1 MFMKAILHNKEDD
14 LHFLLKCL
22 VDEIDEGLL
31 LKKKEEKT
39 TVQKIKES
47 IKELKTEKKVLN
59 SSLKNAE
66 GKEKTQIQNKIDKL
80 ESSIESAKQ
89 SLEFTQEDE
98 KLQAAREKDEET
110 AAQTEKELASHIKN
124 TMGEKVADKDEENK
138 MVEAYNKMYSGFLN
152 YVKDRFTDKEVIER
166 YEGTEEQKGR
176 IQLLQDE
183 LDEKTPLREGSRKAP
198 LTDAQKE
205 NYKQQIEGMEKE
217 VANAKKNIA
226 DKKAREEKALKDIE
240 DGKDL
245 VIDLGSDS
253 QFKPLTIPNR
263 DVVTALN
270 EYKKTA
276 KVKAEAKDIRP
287 PKASTLEGLETLA
300 GNPTKRLKELLGDKK
315 VKDALGDKV
324 ELGTKTISDAFIEA
338 EDKGKALEAYDR
350 ALGLIQTE
358 LKNLKRL
365 KTKTTTKNKI
375 EELDK
380 KVKDLQGLYNTFQE
394 RRNNVREDKGDRS
407 VTPMST
413 TKGYYKD
420 LKKAIEDFRASVI
433 THKDNPNRIKIAAKK
448 HLDSTNLGD
457 FQTVLAVINVMKGSE
472 VRADKLQEAEKRKA
486 KLKTE
491 IEGLKGQG
499 RKTSRRNKLIQE
511 FESTIREIQEL
522 HQLKDIKEGKIEEGR
537 TPTAPS
543 KQGKTMSDKD
553 FREVLSGSPTS
564 IDKIKEQVEQEL
576 SLTYDQFKA
585 EGEKKRKEAIKALDV
600 AFERKEKN
608 DDNTKEY
615 NKNKERINLYF
626 SDDEED
632 GSLSK
637 EKYIQQNK
645 KLQSRLSD
653 IEQSMKDSAED
664 KKRQSRTSADIKERK
679 EKEDAELAEDL
690 KRIKQGRKKRLK
702 KQDIVDAFL
711 RYDINKDKKLVL
723 RDIPFDEESKDYA
736 TIKKTIDEI
745 LQLLQKEVK
754 GFDANLET
762 VIKASFDYNE
772 PDVSEAGKEK
782 RKKLK
787 EKLQAKRRSLR
798 GKRAGKE
805 QIKATLPANL
815 IKQLA
820 DLEDDISDLVIEYL
834 TKMFPNFTLSLKI
847 PQVMAMPKKAYNVKG
862 LELRAKEYKEFLDEG
877 LSFEDMK
884 GKLTPLVLTP
894 NEDKS
899 VGFKLQDNK
908 ISILANNGDAKK
920 NADNY
925 AKSSVAEHFR
935 IFPTLIDENDK
946 QKPNSLAVQELW
958 GGLIDNLNQLSK
970 LSITKKEK
978 EDVTEFIKEYEE
990 NLEEKFKAFK
1000 GAKTDLLKF
1009 FEAITK
1015 FAEDYE
1021 KLADEYD
1028 KVVEQIKGGKGK
1040 TGKTL
1045 EKELRTKWD
1054 AWMKTNEGKEL
1065 PLNFMGVEIKDSD
1078 LKDKTISKEEK
1089 EKTPLDFFI
1098 ERMSRTLEIIREY
1111 YRRAKKVDEGQ
1122 RPTKEEVT
1130 SLENDIMST
1139 IEQTNPFSESKRSM
1153 RSIGGGRNVGRYKQ
1167 DEDNKIFLTKEE
1179 REDIMDGL
1187 VHLKKEIGLPTQS
1200 EKSVDNLIDLEQAY
1214 ENALS
1219 RLTTKETEESTI
1231 KPSTTE
1237 QKGTPPSAEELQ
1249 AWFENWLERELKF
1262 SNKKGLKGD
1271 KKNLQSKAKEL
1282 EERLVGLLEVFFVNI
1297 KKSSIVE
1304 FKNKLK
1310 IQDYKRNPQ
1319 SLRRILLTKTVSD
1332 SKAFDNVADLE
1343 SLMKQFMGLDEKLKK
1358 EMDLN
1363 RILAEVDKIEI
1374 LADFAEGSFADKV
1387 EAEILEEIRAGKEE
1401 GK

>member
-31 LKKKEEKT
+31 LKEDKFEE
-39 TVQKIKES
+39 
-47 IKELKTEKKVLN
+47 
-59 SSLKNAE
+59 A
-66 GKEKTQIQNKIDKL
+66 DK
-80 ESSIESAKQ
+80 
-89 SLEFTQEDE
+89 

-110 AAQTEKELASHIKN
+110 TAQTEEEVASYIEN
-124 TMGEKVADKDEENK
+124 TMGDKVADKDEESK
-138 MVEAYNKMYSGFLN
+138 MVEAYNKMYGGFLN

-183 LDEKTPLREGSRKAP
+183 LDKKTPLREGSRKDP

-205 NYKQQIEGMEKE
+205 NYKQQIEGMKQE

-253 QFKPLTIPNR
+253 QFKPLTIPNA
-263 DVVTALN
+263 DVVRALN

-276 KVKAEAKDIRP
+276 KVKAEAKLSSLQRIGMKNEDIRP

-324 ELGTKTISDAFIEA
+324 ELGTKDISDAFVEA

-380 KVKDLQGLYNTFQE
+380 KVKNLQSLYNTFRD
-394 RRNNVREDKGDRS
+394 RRNSVREDKGDRS

-413 TKGYYKD
+413 TKRYYKD
-420 LKKAIEDFRASVI
+420 LKKAIEDFQASVNQN
-433 THKDNPNRIKIAAKK
+433 KNNPNRIRIAAKK
-448 HLDSTNLGD
+448 YLDSTDLGD

-486 KLKTE
+486 KLKTQ
-491 IEGLKGQG
+491 IEGLKSQG

-511 FESTIREIQEL
+511 FESTIREIKEL
-522 HQLKDIKEGKIEEGR
+522 HQLKDIKEGKIATTSELKIK
-537 TPTAPS
+537 PTAPS
-543 KQGKTMSDKD
+543 EQGKTMSDKD
-553 FREVLSGSPTS
+553 FREALS
-564 IDKIKEQVEQEL
+564 
-576 SLTYDQFKA
+576 
-585 EGEKKRKEAIKALDV
+585 RKPEFTQTAKD
-600 AFERKEKN
+600 
-608 DDNTKEY
+608 
-615 NKNKERINLYF
+615 
-626 SDDEED
+626 
-632 GSLSK
+632 
-637 EKYIQQNK
+637 K
-645 KLQSRLSD
+645 KLQQQ
-653 IEQSMKDSAED
+653 IA
-664 KKRQSRTSADIKERK
+664 ADIKERK

-702 KQDIVDAFL
+702 KQNIVDAFL

-723 RDIPFDEESKDYA
+723 RDVPFDEESKDYT

-754 GFDANLET
+754 GFNATLET

-772 PDVSEAGKEK
+772 PDVSEAGKKK

-787 EKLQAKRRSLR
+787 EKLQAKRKGLR

-820 DLEDDISDLVIEYL
+820 DVEDDISDLVIEYL
-834 TKMFPNFTLSLKI
+834 TKMFPDFTLSLKL
-847 PQVMAMPKKAYNVKG
+847 PTFNVFPLVVYTKKSLK
-862 LELRAKEYKEFLDEG
+862 LREKELKEYAEKGTERK
-877 LSFEDMK
+877 DM
-884 GKLTPLVLTP
+884 KLTPLVREKEGSRAVRIARIEIFSKEGKASKTKE
-894 NEDKS
+894 NYTKS
-899 VGFKLQDNK
+899 LF
-908 ISILANNGDAKK
+908 S
-920 NADNY
+920 
-925 AKSSVAEHFR
+925 EHFR
-935 IFPTLIDENDK
+935 IFPTLIDDNDK
-946 QKPNSLAVQELW
+946 QKPNSLAVQEMW
-958 GGLIDNLNQLSK
+958 GGLIDNLNELSK

-978 EDVTEFIKEYEE
+978 EDTKKFLEEYEE
-990 NLEEKFKAFK
+990 NLELTFQEFK

-1028 KVVEQIKGGKGK
+1028 KVVAQMKGGKGK

-1054 AWMKTNEGKEL
+1054 GFMKTNEGKEL
-1065 PLNFMGVEIKDSD
+1065 PLNFMGVEIRDSD

-1139 IEQTNPFSESKRSM
+1139 IKQTESLDSPK
-1153 RSIGGGRNVGRYKQ
+1153 
-1167 DEDNKIFLTKEE
+1167 EIFLTKEE
-1179 REDIMDGL
+1179 REDIQDGL
-1187 VHLKKEIGLPTQS
+1187 VHLKKTIGLLAQRESQPK

-1219 RLTTKETEESTI
+1219 RLTTKETKESTI
-1231 KPSTTE
+1231 KPSLTE
-1237 QKGTPPSAEELQ
+1237 RKGTPPSAEELQ

-1262 SNKKGLKGD
+1262 SNKKDLKGD

-1310 IQDYKRNPQ
+1310 IQDYKRNPK

-1358 EMDLN
+1358 EMELN

-1374 LADFAEGSFADKV
+1374 LADFAERPQNFSEETNAL
-1387 EAEILEEIRAGKEE
+1387 EREILEEIRAEKEE

>member
-31 LKKKEEKT
+31 LKKKDEKT

-47 IKELKTEKKVLN
+47 IKEMKTEKKVLD

-66 GKEKTQIQNKIDKL
+66 GKEKTQIQNKIDKI
-80 ESSIESAKQ
+80 ESSIESAKE
-89 SLEFTQEDE
+89 SLAFAQDE
-98 KLQAAREKDEET
+98 EKKEAARKKDEET
-110 AAQTEKELASHIKN
+110 TAQTEEEVASYIEN
-124 TMGEKVADKDEENK
+124 TMGDKVADKDEESK
-138 MVEAYNKMYSGFLN
+138 MVEAYNKMYGGFLN

-183 LDEKTPLREGSRKAP
+183 LDKKTPLREGSRKDP

-205 NYKQQIEGMEKE
+205 NYKQQIEGMKQE

-253 QFKPLTIPNR
+253 QFKPLTIPNA
-263 DVVTALN
+263 DVVRALN

-276 KVKAEAKDIRP
+276 KVKAEAKLSSLQRMGMKDEDIRP

-324 ELGTKTISDAFIEA
+324 ELGTKDISDAFVEA
-338 EDKGKALEAYDR
+338 KDKGKALEAYDR

-380 KVKDLQGLYNTFQE
+380 KVKNLQSLYNTFRD
-394 RRNNVREDKGDRS
+394 RRNSVREDKGDRS

-413 TKGYYKD
+413 TKRYYKD
-420 LKKAIEDFRASVI
+420 LKKAIEDFRASAI
-433 THKDNPNRIKIAAKK
+433 TNKDNSNRIRIAAKK
-448 HLDSTNLGD
+448 YLDSTNLGD

-472 VRADKLQEAEKRKA
+472 VRADKLQEAEKRKT

-499 RKTSRRNKLIQE
+499 RKTSRRNKLVQE
-511 FESTIREIQEL
+511 FESTIREIEEL
-522 HQLKDIKEGKIEEGR
+522 HQLKDIKEGKIATSSELKIK
-537 TPTAPS
+537 PTAPS
-543 KQGKTMSDKD
+543 KQGKTMSDED
-553 FREVLSGSPTS
+553 FREALVGKPAS
-564 IDKIKEQVEQEL
+564 ISKIKEQIEQEL
-576 SLTYDQFKA
+576 SLTYNQFKA
-585 EGEKKRKEAIKALDV
+585 DGEKAKEEKLKELEVAYERNKKNVDDTKKDKKGKTELDKLTE
-600 AFERKEKN
+600 A
-608 DDNTKEY
+608 Y
-615 NKNKERINLYF
+615 NKNKERINLYY
-626 SDDEED
+626 SDNKKD
-632 GSLSK
+632 GVLSR
-637 EKYIQQNK
+637 EKYTQQQK
-645 KLQSRLSD
+645 KAKARLEEI
-653 IEQSMKDSAED
+653 IEADTNPKFPKAEV
-664 KKRQSRTSADIKERK
+664 
-679 EKEDAELAEDL
+679 
-690 KRIKQGRKKRLK
+690 KKRLK
-702 KQDIVDAFL
+702 KQNIVDAFL

-723 RDIPFDEESKDYA
+723 RDVPFDEESKDYT

-754 GFDANLET
+754 GFNANLET

-772 PDVSEAGKEK
+772 PDVSEAGKKK

-787 EKLQAKRRSLR
+787 EKLEAKRKSLR

-820 DLEDDISDLVIEYL
+820 DVEDDISDLVIEYL
-834 TKMFPNFTLSLKI
+834 TKMFPDFTLSLKL
-847 PQVMAMPKKAYNVKG
+847 PTFNVFPLVVYTKKSLKLREKELEEYAEKG
-862 LELRAKEYKEFLDEG
+862 TER
-877 LSFEDMK
+877 EDM
-884 GKLTPLVLTP
+884 KLTPLVREKEGSRAVRIARIEIFSKEGKASKTKE
-894 NEDKS
+894 NYTKS
-899 VGFKLQDNK
+899 LF
-908 ISILANNGDAKK
+908 S
-920 NADNY
+920 
-925 AKSSVAEHFR
+925 EHFR
-935 IFPTLIDENDK
+935 IFPTLIDDNDK
-946 QKPNSLAVQELW
+946 QKPNSLAVQEMW
-958 GGLIDNLNQLSK
+958 GGLIDNLNELSK
-970 LSITKKEK
+970 VSITKKEK
-978 EDVTEFIKEYEE
+978 EDTKKFLEEYEE
-990 NLEEKFKAFK
+990 NLELTFQEFK

-1028 KVVEQIKGGKGK
+1028 KVVAQMKGGKGK

-1078 LKDKTISKEEK
+1078 LKSKTTTKPIKEDVEEQVEAK
-1089 EKTPLDFFI
+1089 PKEEKTPLDLFI
-1098 ERMSRTLEIIREY
+1098 ERMSRTLEIIRQY
-1111 YRRAKKVDEGQ
+1111 YRKAKKVDEGQ

-1139 IEQTNPFSESKRSM
+1139 IKQTESLDSTK
-1153 RSIGGGRNVGRYKQ
+1153 
-1167 DEDNKIFLTKEE
+1167 EIFLTKEE

-1200 EKSVDNLIDLEQAY
+1200 EKSVDNLIDLELAY

-1219 RLTTKETEESTI
+1219 RLTTKETKESTI

-1262 SNKKGLKGD
+1262 SNKKDLKGD

-1358 EMDLN
+1358 EMELN

-1374 LADFAEGSFADKV
+1374 LADFAERPQNFSEETNAL
-1387 EAEILEEIRAGKEE
+1387 EREILEEIRAEKEE

>member
-31 LKKKEEKT
+31 LKQDEFEEADK
-39 TVQKIKES
+39 
-47 IKELKTEKKVLN
+47 
-59 SSLKNAE
+59 
-66 GKEKTQIQNKIDKL
+66 KL
-80 ESSIESAKQ
+80 ES
-89 SLEFTQEDE
+89 
-98 KLQAAREKDEET
+98 AREKDEET
-110 AAQTEKELASHIKN
+110 AAQTEKELASHIEN

-166 YEGTEEQKGR
+166 YEGVPAKKDKDGLEIQERQVGR
-176 IQLLQDE
+176 IQQIEDMLSE
-183 LDEKTPLREGSRKAP
+183 RKKFGDRAGARSKP
-198 LTDAQKE
+198 LTDAEKE
-205 NYKQQIEGMEKE
+205 KYERQIEGMKQE

-245 VIDLGSDS
+245 VIDLGSAS
-253 QFKPLTIPNR
+253 KFKPLTIPNR

-276 KVKAEAKDIRP
+276 KVKVEAKLSSLEKLGMKDDERIRT
-287 PKASTLEGLETLA
+287 KRATILEGLDKLA
-300 GNPTKRLKELLGDKK
+300 STPTKRLRELLGDEK
-315 VKDALGDKV
+315 VKRALGDTF
-324 ELGTKTISDAFIEA
+324 EIG
-338 EDKGKALEAYDR
+338 DKGIEETLYELRADGNKKKQPTVQLQAYDR

-375 EELDK
+375 EELEK
-380 KVKDLQGLYNTFQE
+380 KVKKLQGLYNTF
-394 RRNNVREDKGDRS
+394 RDIRNNVREDKGDRS

-413 TKGYYKD
+413 TKTYYND
-420 LKKAIEDFRASVI
+420 LKKAIEDFRASAI
-433 THKDNPNRIKIAAKK
+433 TNKNNPNRIRIAAKK
-448 HLDSTNLGD
+448 HLDSTKLGD

-499 RKTSRRNKLIQE
+499 KKNSRRNKLIQE

-522 HQLKDIKEGKIEEGR
+522 HQLKDIKEGKLPTTTVLGIE
-537 TPTAPS
+537 PTASS
-543 KQGKTMSDKD
+543 KQGKTMRDED
-553 FREVLSGSPTS
+553 FREALS
-564 IDKIKEQVEQEL
+564 
-576 SLTYDQFKA
+576 
-585 EGEKKRKEAIKALDV
+585 RKPEFTQTAKD
-600 AFERKEKN
+600 
-608 DDNTKEY
+608 
-615 NKNKERINLYF
+615 
-626 SDDEED
+626 
-632 GSLSK
+632 
-637 EKYIQQNK
+637 K
-645 KLQSRLSD
+645 KLQQQ
-653 IEQSMKDSAED
+653 IA
-664 KKRQSRTSADIKERK
+664 ADIKERR
-679 EKEDAELAEDL
+679 EKEDAELAEDA
-690 KRIKQGRKKRLK
+690 KGIKEGRESRIKEERERKIEAKKLLDKRSKVYFRALRRGMSHLEADEEAMKKHPDKTIK

-711 RYDINKDKKLVL
+711 RYDINKDKKLIL

-762 VIKASFDYNE
+762 VIKSSFDYNE

-787 EKLQAKRRSLR
+787 EKLQSKRKSLR
-798 GKRAGKE
+798 AKRAGKE
-805 QIKATLPANL
+805 QIKATIPANL

-820 DLEDDISDLVIEYL
+820 DVEDDISDLVIEYL
-834 TKMFPNFTLSLKI
+834 TKMFPDFTLSLKL
-847 PQVMAMPKKAYNVKG
+847 PTFNVFPVVVYTKESVKLREKEFKEYTKKGVEPKKMK
-862 LELRAKEYKEFLDEG
+862 
-877 LSFEDMK
+877 LS
-884 GKLTPLVLTP
+884 PLVK
-894 NEDKS
+894 E
-899 VGFKLQDNK
+899 K
-908 ISILANNGDAKK
+908 IGSPRVIEARVEIFSNNGKAKK
-920 NADNY
+920 TKENY
-925 AKSSVAEHFR
+925 TKASLSEHFR
-935 IFPTLIDENDK
+935 LFPTLIDENDN
-946 QKPNSLAVQELW
+946 QKPNSLAVQEMW
-958 GGLIDNLNQLSK
+958 GGLIDNLNELSK
-970 LSITKKEK
+970 LTITEKEK
-978 EDVTEFIKEYEE
+978 EDTKKF
-990 NLEEKFKAFK
+990 LEEYDKDLENKFKAFK

-1028 KVVEQIKGGKGK
+1028 KVVTQIKGGRAK
-1040 TGKTL
+1040 TGKAL
-1045 EKELRTKWD
+1045 ESELRTKFNSWL
-1054 AWMKTNEGKEL
+1054 KTSEGKEL
-1065 PLNFMGVEIKDSD
+1065 PLNFMGVEIKAENLGRGKTSLDELQESA
-1078 LKDKTISKEEK
+1078 KRIEDKLPKENKQK
-1089 EKTPLDFFI
+1089 EKTPLNSFI

-1111 YRRAKKVDEGQ
+1111 YRKAKKVDEGQ

-1139 IEQTNPFSESKRSM
+1139 IEQTKSLDSPKE
-1153 RSIGGGRNVGRYKQ
+1153 
-1167 DEDNKIFLTKEE
+1167 IFLTKEE
-1179 REDIMDGL
+1179 REDIVDGL
-1187 VHLKKEIGLPTQS
+1187 LHLKKTIGLPTQS
-1200 EKSVDNLIDLEQAY
+1200 EKSIDNLIDLEQAY
-1214 ENALS
+1214 ENALD
-1219 RLTTKETEESTI
+1219 RLTSIKTEEE
-1231 KPSTTE
+1231 KEPAKKTE
-1237 QKGTPPSAEELQ
+1237 KTPPSKEELE

-1262 SNKKGLKGD
+1262 SNKKDLKGD

-1282 EERLVGLLEVFFVNI
+1282 EERLVGLLEVFFVNV
-1297 KKSSIVE
+1297 KKSSIVD

-1332 SKAFDNVADLE
+1332 SKAFDNIADLE

-1363 RILAEVDKIEI
+1363 RILAELDKIEI
-1374 LADFAEGSFADKV
+1374 LADFAEWPNNFSEETNAL
-1387 EAEILEEIRAGKEE
+1387 EREILEEIRAEKEE

>member
-22 VDEIDEGLL
+22 VDEIDEGLF
-31 LKKKEEKT
+31 LKKKDEKT
-39 TVQKIKES
+39 TIQKIKES

-80 ESSIESAKQ
+80 ESSINSAKE
-89 SLEFTQEDE
+89 SLEFAQADE
-98 KLQAAREKDEET
+98 KEEAARKRDEET
-110 AAQTEKELASHIKN
+110 AAQTEEELTSYIKN
-124 TMGEKVADKDEENK
+124 TMGDKVADKDEESK
-138 MVEAYNKMYSGFLN
+138 MVEAYNKMYGGFLN

-166 YEGTEEQKGR
+166 YEGTDEQKGR

-183 LDEKTPLREGSRKAP
+183 LDRKTPLRESSRKTP
-198 LTDAQKE
+198 LTDAEKE
-205 NYKQQIEGMEKE
+205 NYKQQIEGMKQE

-245 VIDLGSDS
+245 IIDLGSDS

-263 DVVTALN
+263 DVVAAMN

-276 KVKAEAKDIRP
+276 KVKVEAKLSSLQRLGMKDDERIRT
-287 PKASTLEGLETLA
+287 KRATILEGLDKLA
-300 GNPTKRLKELLGDKK
+300 STPTKRLRELLGNEK
-315 VKDALGDKV
+315 VQRALGDTF
-324 ELGTKTISDAFIEA
+324 EIG
-338 EDKGKALEAYDR
+338 DKGIEETLYELRADGNKKKQPTVQLQAYDR

-375 EELDK
+375 EVLEY
-380 KVKDLQGLYNTFQE
+380 KVKGLQKLYNTF
-394 RRNNVREDKGDRS
+394 RDIRNNVREDKGDRS

-413 TKGYYKD
+413 TKTYYND
-420 LKKAIEDFRASVI
+420 LKEAIEDFRASAI
-433 THKDNPNRIKIAAKK
+433 TNKNNPNRIRIAAKK
-448 HLDSTNLGD
+448 YLDSTNLGD
-457 FQTVLAVINVMKGSE
+457 FQTVLSVINVMKGSE

-522 HQLKDIKEGKIEEGR
+522 HQLKDIKEGKKPEKIPLELPEGFKDMGVSQE
-537 TPTAPS
+537 PTAPS
-543 KQGKTMSDKD
+543 KQGKTMRDKD
-553 FREVLSGSPTS
+553 FRELLSRKPN
-564 IDKIKEQVEQEL
+564 IK
-576 SLTYDQFKA
+576 LTPKQ
-585 EGEKKRKEAIKALDV
+585 KK
-600 AFERKEKN
+600 
-608 DDNTKEY
+608 
-615 NKNKERINLYF
+615 
-626 SDDEED
+626 
-632 GSLSK
+632 
-637 EKYIQQNK
+637 QQ
-645 KLQSRLSD
+645 QQ
-653 IEQSMKDSAED
+653 IA
-664 KKRQSRTSADIKERK
+664 ADIKERR

-690 KRIKQGRKKRLK
+690 KRIQQERQKRLK

-723 RDIPFDEESKDYA
+723 RDVPFDEESKDYA
-736 TIKKTIDEI
+736 TIKKTIDAI

-762 VIKASFDYNE
+762 VIKSSFDYNE

-787 EKLQAKRRSLR
+787 EKLQAKRKGLR

-820 DLEDDISDLVIEYL
+820 DIEDDISDLVIEYL
-834 TKMFPNFTLSLKI
+834 TKMFPDFTLSLKL
-847 PQVMAMPKKAYNVKG
+847 PTFNVFPVVVYTK
-862 LELRAKEYKEFLDEG
+862 ESVKLREKEVKEYTEKGTER
-877 LSFEDMK
+877 EDM
-884 GKLTPLVLTP
+884 KLTPLVREKEGSRAVRIARIEIFSKEGKASKTKE
-894 NEDKS
+894 NYTKS
-899 VGFKLQDNK
+899 LL
-908 ISILANNGDAKK
+908 S
-920 NADNY
+920 
-925 AKSSVAEHFR
+925 EHFR
-935 IFPTLIDENDK
+935 IFPTLIDEKDN

-970 LSITKKEK
+970 VSITKKEK

-990 NLEEKFKAFK
+990 NLEKKFKAFK

-1028 KVVEQIKGGKGK
+1028 KVVAQMKSGKGK

-1089 EKTPLDFFI
+1089 EKTPLDLFI

-1139 IEQTNPFSESKRSM
+1139 IKQTESLDSTK
-1153 RSIGGGRNVGRYKQ
+1153 
-1167 DEDNKIFLTKEE
+1167 EIFLTKEE

-1214 ENALS
+1214 ENALD
-1219 RLTTKETEESTI
+1219 RLTTKETGKSTI

-1237 QKGTPPSAEELQ
+1237 QKGTPPSEEELQ

-1262 SNKKGLKGD
+1262 SNKKDLKGD

-1304 FKNKLK
+1304 FKDKLK

-1363 RILAEVDKIEI
+1363 RILAEVDKIET
-1374 LADFAEGSFADKV
+1374 LADFAELENKFSEETNAL
-1387 EAEILEEIRAGKEE
+1387 EREILEEIRAEKEE

>member
-31 LKKKEEKT
+31 LKQDEFEEADK
-39 TVQKIKES
+39 
-47 IKELKTEKKVLN
+47 
-59 SSLKNAE
+59 
-66 GKEKTQIQNKIDKL
+66 KL
-80 ESSIESAKQ
+80 ES
-89 SLEFTQEDE
+89 
-98 KLQAAREKDEET
+98 AREKDEET
-110 AAQTEKELASHIKN
+110 AAQTEKELASHIEN

-253 QFKPLTIPNR
+253 QFKPLTIPNA
-263 DVVTALN
+263 DVVRALN

-413 TKGYYKD
+413 TKTYYKD
-420 LKKAIEDFRASVI
+420 LKEAIEDFRASAI

-522 HQLKDIKEGKIEEGR
+522 HQLKDIKEGKIKTR
-537 TPTAPS
+537 TQLGIEPTAPS
-543 KQGKTMSDKD
+543 KQVKTMSDKD

-600 AFERKEKN
+600 AFERKEEN

-615 NKNKERINLYF
+615 NKNKERINLYY
-626 SDDEED
+626 SDDEKD

-637 EKYIQQNK
+637 KTYNQQK
-645 KLQSRLSD
+645 KRLKVRLAEIKQSV
-653 IEQSMKDSAED
+653 KDSAED

-690 KRIKQGRKKRLK
+690 KRIQQGRKKRLK
-702 KQDIVDAFL
+702 KQDIVDTFL

-834 TKMFPNFTLSLKI
+834 TKMFPNFTLSLKL
-847 PQVMAMPKKAYNVKG
+847 PTLNVFPVVVYTK
-862 LELRAKEYKEFLDEG
+862 ESVKLREKEFKEYVE
-877 LSFEDMK
+877 K
-884 GKLTPLVLTP
+884 GVERKKRKYTPLVK
-894 NEDKS
+894 E
-899 VGFKLQDNK
+899 K
-908 ISILANNGDAKK
+908 IGSPRVIEARVEIFSKEGKASKTK
-920 NADNY
+920 DNY
-925 AKSSVAEHFR
+925 VKSSLSEHFR
-935 IFPTLIDENDK
+935 LFPTLIDDSDK
-946 QKPNSLAVQELW
+946 QKPNSLAVQEMW
-958 GGLIDNLNQLSK
+958 GGLIDNLNELSK

-978 EDVTEFIKEYEE
+978 EDTKKF
-990 NLEEKFKAFK
+990 LEEYDKDLENKFKAFK

-1028 KVVEQIKGGKGK
+1028 KVVAQMKGGKAK
-1040 TGKTL
+1040 TGKAL
-1045 EKELRTKWD
+1045 ESELRTKWD

-1111 YRRAKKVDEGQ
+1111 YRRAKKVNEGQ

-1130 SLENDIMST
+1130 SLENDIVST
-1139 IEQTNPFSESKRSM
+1139 IKQTESLDSTK
-1153 RSIGGGRNVGRYKQ
+1153 
-1167 DEDNKIFLTKEE
+1167 EIFLTKEE

-1262 SNKKGLKGD
+1262 SNKKDLKGD

-1374 LADFAEGSFADKV
+1374 LADFAELPKNFSEETNAL
-1387 EAEILEEIRAGKEE
+1387 EREILEEIRAEKEE

>member
-31 LKKKEEKT
+31 LKEDKFEE
-39 TVQKIKES
+39 
-47 IKELKTEKKVLN
+47 
-59 SSLKNAE
+59 A
-66 GKEKTQIQNKIDKL
+66 DK
-80 ESSIESAKQ
+80 
-89 SLEFTQEDE
+89 

-110 AAQTEKELASHIKN
+110 AARTEEEVASYVEN

-138 MVEAYNKMYSGFLN
+138 MVEAYNKMYGGFLN
-152 YVKDRFTDKEVIER
+152 YVKDRFSDKEVIER
-166 YEGTEEQKGR
+166 YEGTEDDSGKKIKGR
-176 IQLLQDE
+176 IQLLKDE
-183 LDEKTPLREGSRKAP
+183 LDKKTPLREGSRKAP

-253 QFKPLTIPNR
+253 QFKPLTIPNA
-263 DVVTALN
+263 DVVRALN

-358 LKNLKRL
+358 LKNLKKL

-394 RRNNVREDKGDRS
+394 RRNNIREDKGDRS

-413 TKGYYKD
+413 TKRYYND

-433 THKDNPNRIKIAAKK
+433 THKDNSNRIRIAAKK

-499 RKTSRRNKLIQE
+499 RKTSTRNKLVQE

-543 KQGKTMSDKD
+543 KQGKTMSDRD
-553 FREVLSGSPTS
+553 FREALVEKPTS
-564 IDKIKEQVEQEL
+564 IGKIKEQIEQEL
-576 SLTYDQFKA
+576 KLTYDEFKA
-585 EGEKKRKEAIKALDV
+585 EGEKKRKEAIRALDI

-608 DDNTKEY
+608 DNNTEEH
-615 NKNKERINLYF
+615 NKNKERINLYY
-626 SDDEED
+626 SDDDEN
-632 GSLSK
+632 GSLS
-637 EKYIQQNK
+637 EKNYNQQK
-645 KLQSRLSD
+645 KKAKARLEEI
-653 IEQSMKDSAED
+653 IEADTNPKFPKAEV
-664 KKRQSRTSADIKERK
+664 
-679 EKEDAELAEDL
+679 
-690 KRIKQGRKKRLK
+690 KKRLK
-702 KQDIVDAFL
+702 KQDTVDAFL

-723 RDIPFDEESKDYA
+723 RDVPFDEESKDYA

-762 VIKASFDYNE
+762 VIKSSFDYNE
-772 PDVSEAGKEK
+772 PDISEAGKEK

-787 EKLQAKRRSLR
+787 EKLQAKRRGLR

-862 LELRAKEYKEFLDEG
+862 LELRAKEYKKFLDEG

-1028 KVVEQIKGGKGK
+1028 KVVVQMKGGKGK

-1139 IEQTNPFSESKRSM
+1139 IKQTESLDSTK
-1153 RSIGGGRNVGRYKQ
+1153 
-1167 DEDNKIFLTKEE
+1167 EIFLTKEE

-1249 AWFENWLERELKF
+1249 AWFENWLKRELKF
-1262 SNKKGLKGD
+1262 SNKKDLKGD

-1363 RILAEVDKIEI
+1363 RILAELDKIEI
-1374 LADFAEGSFADKV
+1374 LADFSEESFGDKI
-1387 EAEILEEIRAGKEE
+1387 EAEILEEIRAEKEE